1 MSEGDRM
8 NHTNNNEAQNPNV
21 PVKRTSFLYILLV
34 LGIIGA
40 GVLDFP
46 RNIVELTEIG
56 FSLSWGI
63 ALAIPLSLFR
73 IFKYLAFPFFIY
85 YLLVDI
91 LKIILKDGLIL
102 SKWKKIK
109 QLNLL

>member
-1 MSEGDRM
+1 M

-46 RNIVELTEIG
+46 RNISELTEIG

-63 ALAIPLSLFR
+63 VLGILLSLFR
-73 IFKYLAFPFFIY
+73 ICKYLAFPLFVY
-85 YLLVDI
+85 YLLVEV
-91 LKIILKDGLIL
+91 LKIAIKDGQLLAMLQNIF
-102 SKWKKIK
+102 SKREK
-109 QLNLL
+109 N